1 MNSAVVMRARLK
13 PRRADFVT
21 GDLASD
27 PKSYPDGYAN
37 VKASYATHGGREI
50 GNFQTQSYALYRGEK
65 GGGQQP
71 KDKATSVHFPSSIWE
86 LPVSTAAKRS
96 YAVPSNADHAAN
108 YEFEVMGHVDAK
120 E

>member
-1 MNSAVVMRARLK
+1 MLLRARVK

-21 GDLASD
+21 GDLARK

-37 VKASYATHGGREI
+37 VTASYATSRAY
-50 GNFQTQSYALYRGEK
+50 FQTQHYALYRGEN
-65 GGGQQP
+65 GGGKKP
-71 KDKATSVHFPSSIWE
+71 KDKTTGVIFPPSIWE

-96 YAVPSNADHAAN
+96 YAVPINAEHAAN
-108 YEFEVMGHVDAK
+108 YEFEVMGHVNAK

>member
-13 PRRADFVT
+13 PGRADFVT
-21 GDLASD
+21 GDLARN
-27 PKSYPDGYAN
+27 PESYPDGYAN
-37 VKASYATHGGREI
+37 VKASYLTHGGYA
-50 GNFQTQSYALYRGEK
+50 NFQTQSYALYRGEK

-71 KDKATSVHFPSSIWE
+71 KDKATGVYFPPSIWE